1 MYPKNLEEHSRMTTT
16 RRTLLRAS
24 AGLALAPSI
33 VRAQGTWP
41 NKPITIVV
49 NFPAG
54 GLTDGIARAFGQH
67 VQQAT
72 GQQVIID
79 NKPGASGNI
88 GAALVSRAP
97 ADGYTLLHSVSST
110 LVQNR
115 VMFKQLGFDPD
126 KDLTI
131 ISGTSSGVLP
141 VVVHKSVPVSNLKEF
156 VAYAKTNK
164 VNFGSWAIGSSAHI
178 FAQTMNEKF
187 GLEME
192 IVTYKGEAPMWQD
205 MGAGSLQAAM
215 GSPQAMNAL
224 LVKGDVKP
232 IAAPSAVR
240 AGKLPNVPTSLEQG
254 FTDDAFVV
262 RGWLALAAPAATP
275 KEVIKRMSDLW
286 VAAADSEPGRRMMES
301 FGLTEK
307 PMPHEVVMVDYERL
321 KATQIPRIVALGIK
335 PE

>member
-1 MYPKNLEEHSRMTTT
+1 MYNKTTT
-16 RRTLLRAS
+16 RRSVLRAGAG
-24 AGLALAPSI
+24 AGLVLATPSI

-41 NKPITIVV
+41 SKQITIVV

-72 GQQVIID
+72 GQQVLID

-88 GAALVSRAP
+88 GAALVARAP
-97 ADGYTLLHSVSST
+97 ADGHTFLHSVSST

-126 KDLTI
+126 KDYTI
-131 ISGTSSGVLP
+131 VSGTPSGVLP
-141 VVVHKSVPVSNLKEF
+141 VVVHKSLPAEVKDLKSF
-156 VAYAKTNK
+156 IAYAKGQKINW
-164 VNFGSWAIGSSAHI
+164 GSWALGSSSHI
-178 FAQTMNEKF
+178 FAQRLNEKY
-187 GLEME
+187 GLAIEV
-192 IVTYKGEAPMWQD
+192 VTYKGEAPMWQD

-224 LVKGDVKP
+224 LVKQDVRA
-232 IAAPSAVR
+232 IVAPSRVR
-240 AGKLPNVPTSLEQG
+240 YVKLPDVPTSMEQG
-254 FTDDAFVV
+254 FDDPAFTL
-262 RGWLALAAPAATP
+262 RGWLALGAPAATP
-275 KEVIKRMSDLW
+275 KEIVKRMSDLW
-286 VAAADSEPGRRMMES
+286 VAAADSEPGKRMMES

-307 PMPHEVVMVDYERL
+307 PLNHEEVMADYDYL
-321 KATQIPRIVALGIK
+321 KKTLIPLVVALGIK

>member
-1 MYPKNLEEHSRMTTT
+1 MTTT
-16 RRTLLRAS
+16 RRTLLRAT
-24 AGLALAPSI
+24 AGLAIASPAILRPEI
-33 VRAQGTWP
+33 LRAQPAWP
-41 NKPITIVV
+41 AKPIVIVV

-97 ADGYTLLHSVSST
+97 ADGYTFLHSVSST

-115 VMFKQLGFDPD
+115 VMFKTLGFDPD

-131 ISGTSSGVLP
+131 VSGTSSGVLP

-156 VAYAKTNK
+156 VEYAKTNK
-164 VNFGSWAIGSSAHI
+164 VNFGSWALGSSAHV
-178 FAQTMNEKF
+178 FAQGLNEKF
-187 GLEME
+187 GLKIEV
-192 IVTYKGEAPMWQD
+192 VTYKGEAPMWQD
-205 MGAGSLQAAM
+205 MGSGSLQAAM
-215 GSPQAMNAL
+215 GSPQAFNAL
-224 LVKGDVKP
+224 LVKGEIKP
-232 IAAPSAVR
+232 IAAPSRVR
-240 AGKLPNVPTSLEQG
+240 AGKLPDVPTSIEQG
-254 FTDDAFVV
+254 FTDDMFVV

-275 KEVIKRMSDLW
+275 KPIIQKMSDLW
-286 VAAADSEPGRRMMES
+286 VAAADSEPGRKMMEG

-307 PMPHEVVMVDYERL
+307 PLDHEAVMKDYEVL
-321 KATQIPRIVALGIK
+321 KATIIPRIVALGIV

>member
-1 MYPKNLEEHSRMTTT
+1 MYNTTT
-16 RRTLLRAS
+16 RRGLLRAG
-24 AGLALAPSI
+24 AGVGLAFAAPSI
-33 VRAQGTWP
+33 VRAQGSAAAWP
-41 NKPITIVV
+41 SKPITIVV

-72 GQQVIID
+72 SQQVMID

-97 ADGYTLLHSVSST
+97 ADGHTFLHSVSST
-110 LVQNR
+110 LIQNR
-115 VMFKQLGFDPD
+115 VMFKTLGFDPD

-131 ISGTSSGVLP
+131 VSGTPSGVLP
-141 VVVHKSVPVSNLKEF
+141 VVVHKSLPPEVKDLKSFIE
-156 VAYAKTNK
+156 YAKKNK
-164 VNFGSWAIGSSAHI
+164 VNFGSWALGSSAHI
-178 FAQTMNEKF
+178 FAQTLNEKY
-187 GLEME
+187 GLTIEV
-192 IVTYKGEAPMWQD
+192 VTYKGEAPMWQD

-224 LVKGDVKP
+224 LVKGDVRP
-232 IAAPSAVR
+232 IVAPSRVR
-240 AGKLPNVPTSLEQG
+240 YVKLPDVSTSEEQG
-254 FTDDAFVV
+254 FTDPSFTS

-275 KEVIKRMSDLW
+275 KEVVQRMSDLW
-286 VAAADSEPGRRMMES
+286 VAAADSEPGKKMMEG

-307 PMPHEVVMVDYERL
+307 PLNHEEVMKDYEYL
-321 KATQIPRIVALGIK
+321 KSILIPRIVALGIK

>member
-1 MYPKNLEEHSRMTTT
+1 MTTT
-16 RRTLLRAS
+16 RRTLLRAT
-24 AGLALAPSI
+24 AGFALAAPTI
-33 VRAQGTWP
+33 ARAQAAWP
-41 NKPITIVV
+41 AKPITIVV

-54 GLTDGIARAFGQH
+54 GLTDGIARAFGQY
-67 VQQAT
+67 VSQAT
-72 GQQVIID
+72 GQQVLID

-88 GAALVSRAP
+88 GAAQVARAP

-115 VMFKQLGFDPD
+115 VMFKTLGFDPD

-141 VVVHKSVPVSNLKEF
+141 VVVHKSVPATNLKEF
-156 VAYAKTNK
+156 VEYARTNK

-178 FAQTMNEKF
+178 FAQTLNEKF
-187 GLEME
+187 KLAIEV
-192 IVTYKGEAPMWQD
+192 VTYKGEAPMWQD

-224 LVKGDVKP
+224 LVKGDIRP
-232 IAAPSAVR
+232 IVAPSRVR
-240 AGKLPNVPTSLEQG
+240 AARFPDLPTSVEQG
-254 FTDDAFVV
+254 FTEDAFTV

-275 KEVIKRMSDLW
+275 KEIVKRMSDLW
-286 VAAADSEPGRRMMES
+286 VAAADSEPGRKMMEG

-307 PMPHEVVMVDYERL
+307 PMPHEEVMKDYEVL
-321 KATQIPRIVALGIK
+321 KATVIPRILALGIT

>member
-1 MYPKNLEEHSRMTTT
+1 MYNTKT
-16 RRTLLRAS
+16 RRGLLLS
-24 AGLALAPSI
+24 GVGAGLALATPSI
-33 VRAQGTWP
+33 VRAQAPWP

-54 GLTDGIARAFGQH
+54 GLTDGIARAFGRH

-72 GQQVIID
+72 GQQVMID

-97 ADGYTLLHSVSST
+97 ADGYTFLHSVSST
-110 LVQNR
+110 LIQNR
-115 VMFKQLGFDPD
+115 VMFKTLGFDPD

-131 ISGTSSGVLP
+131 VSGTSSGVLP
-141 VVVHKSVPVSNLKEF
+141 VVVHKSLPPEVKDLKSFIE
-156 VAYAKTNK
+156 YAKKNK
-164 VNFGSWAIGSSAHI
+164 VNFGSWALGSSAHI
-178 FAQTMNEKF
+178 FAQTLNEKY
-187 GLEME
+187 GLTIEV
-192 IVTYKGEAPMWQD
+192 VTYKGEAPMWQD

-224 LVKGDVKP
+224 LVKGDVRP
-232 IAAPSAVR
+232 IVAPSRVR
-240 AGKLPNVPTSLEQG
+240 YVKLPDVATSEEQG
-254 FTDDAFVV
+254 FTDPSFTS

-275 KEVIKRMSDLW
+275 KEVVQRMSDLW
-286 VAAADSEPGRRMMES
+286 VAAADSEPGKKMMEG

-307 PMPHEVVMVDYERL
+307 PLNHQEVMKDYEYL
-321 KATQIPRIVALGIK
+321 KSILIPRIVSLGIK

>member
-1 MYPKNLEEHSRMTTT
+1 MPIKTT
-16 RRTLLRAS
+16 RRAVLG
-24 AGLALAPSI
+24 AGLALATPSI
-33 VRAQGTWP
+33 VRAQAPWP
-41 NKPITIVV
+41 SKPITIVV

-67 VQQAT
+67 VQQTT

-88 GAALVSRAP
+88 GAALVARAP
-97 ADGYTLLHSVSST
+97 ADGYTFLHSVSST
-110 LVQNR
+110 LIQNR

-131 ISGTSSGVLP
+131 VSGTSSGVLP
-141 VVVHKSVPVSNLKEF
+141 VVVHKSLPAEVKDLKSF
-156 VAYAKTNK
+156 IDYAKGNK
-164 VNFGSWAIGSSAHI
+164 INWGSWALGSSAHI
-178 FAQTMNEKF
+178 FAQRLNEKY
-187 GLEME
+187 GLAIEV
-192 IVTYKGEAPMWQD
+192 VTYKGEAPMWQD

-224 LVKGDVKP
+224 LVKQEVRP
-232 IAAPSAVR
+232 IVAPSRVR
-240 AGKLPNVPTSLEQG
+240 YVKLPDVLTSAEQG
-254 FTDDAFVV
+254 FDDPALTV

-275 KEVIKRMSDLW
+275 KEIVRRMSTLW
-286 VAAADSEPGRRMMES
+286 VAAADSAPGKKMMES

-307 PMPHEVVMVDYERL
+307 PLTHDEVMADYEVL
-321 KATQIPRIVALGIK
+321 KKILIPLIVALGIK